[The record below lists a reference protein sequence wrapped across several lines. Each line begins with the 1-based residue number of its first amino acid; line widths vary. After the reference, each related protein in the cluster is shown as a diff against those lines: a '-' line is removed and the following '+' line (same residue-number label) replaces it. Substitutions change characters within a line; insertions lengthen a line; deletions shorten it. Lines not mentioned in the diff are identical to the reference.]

1 MEILIKTDNP
11 NIDSLIID
19 LFTAIGSNETDNI
32 SKILDELHKFDLVID
47 IEVIDNS
54 LTIINI

>member
-1 MEILIKTDNP
+1 MEILIKTENP
-11 NIDSLIID
+11 DINNLIID

-47 IEVIDNS
+47 IGVIDKN